1 MEKFYWDTIRNA
13 RYTPDDS
20 YNRSYDSSRDYPT
33 YDVNLEEDL
42 EWENPHDYFD

>member
-20 YNRSYDSSRDYPT
+20 YNRSYDA
-33 YDVNLEEDL
+33 NLEEDL
-42 EWENPHDYFD
+42 ELEDPHDYFD